1 MVISNPDAVAATTNN
16 AGGDAVSMAHPSGI
30 PRDRIDN
37 IMSGIANTGD
47 VKMNNHRKKLRQ
59 RFDIIKKLGQGTYG
73 KVQLGINKETGQ
85 EVAIKTIKKCKI
97 EAEADLVRIRREVQI
112 MSSVQHPNIIHIYEV
127 FENREKMVL
136 VMEFA
141 AGGELYDYLSERKVL
156 SEEEAR
162 RIFRQVATAVYY
174 CHKHKICHRDL
185 KLENILLDEHGNAKI
200 ADFGL
205 SNVFDEQNLLATFCG
220 SPLYASPE
228 IVEGT
233 PYQGPEVDCW
243 SLGVLLY
250 TLVYGSMPFD
260 GSNFKRLVKQISQGD
275 YYEPKKPSRAS
286 SLIRDMLTVSPR
298 KRATIEQICAHWWVN
313 ENDNVSCL
321 DLAEEL
327 ATQTPVRLDVL
338 LSLTPAA
345 VTADQ
350 LVVPSADAGKG
361 ERVPRSHSV
370 GSIRDM
376 GGNTEAER
384 RILDMVAAG
393 GEAALMP
400 SPTRTITPT
409 HSPVQS
415 KRKLETT
422 VSTENAHGAAL
433 KKKDKLG
440 SSSMILEET
449 TVPLTEETPMETEEE
464 DEAAQ
469 NAFVEEPITPASLK
483 TMPSASFSQRDMEMV
498 GDLCEQLIQEEST
511 PTTPAAAQLN
521 ELSTPVTPTQVGV
534 PRQKTIGKLESL
546 EETPEEKDATKVIKK
561 FVNKHKTADL
571 VNAIGQIA
579 PSTEKA
585 GEQAAVAPTKTSNAK
600 TAIAK
605 PTTTTSNNATPTPF
619 VRKCSLQDEGSLS
632 KFNADRR
639 KSRVLE
645 TTEKLQQM
653 NTGGGGGEKPK
664 KFSIPGV
671 SVGSYKKEFER
682 KATNPSAPQGP
693 TPGELRA
700 LEEVAAAAAAAQE
713 LETDDQ
719 TPQTTP
725 ANAPPPPSETA
736 SIEASDSKNSVA
748 SLSLDDARRSMEN
761 SIALL
766 RQAQSES
773 SKEVDQLCAQT
784 ENIEVSETGNPM
796 VAAER
801 ERKLKN
807 ARAIIGNA
815 IQPVIRRP
823 PSQPSFGIGGGGY
836 GQMRAASGGFIGF
849 GSSGSGSSMSAGMG
863 GGGAVGVGVGG
874 GGGIGGGNFG
884 SNALPPQM
892 LAYNM
897 SNLPQTPPPLLTP
910 NAIAK
915 AKAKPNA
922 NANGNVNAN
931 AALAAARQH
940 IMGRLAANAGDQQ
953 NEFQYKSAP
962 SGYFIQSPP
971 PSSCNSSPL
980 YNQYNPN
987 NSNNNNNNA
996 VSFQYQYKQNPQQPQ
1011 PHQQQQQQQQ
1021 KPQPQQQKQQPHQYQ
1036 HTNLSPQATQNQ
1048 LLQFQQRLQQLQQQR
1063 QRHHQ
1068 SLIEQQEDIE
1078 LEQQQYQQHQKQALS
1093 QQPLHQYQSK
1103 PAHSMSMPHTL
1114 AASATATAANVKNT
1128 AISSTAATANSVPKP
1143 FYNAPPPS
1151 IFYKSSPGG
1160 EPNNTVKTSTA
1171 TITLKSATL
1180 PRRKPTAKTEIQ
1192 LEIKPRIVEQPNM
1205 RFTTEMQHPVADLR
1219 SAPAREGP
1227 APYSPIKTMLNA
1239 RATSL
1244 EPKEHIIQIQRPQAP
1259 YTRTTSNTTTR
1270 SGSLSRQSTNDSES
1284 DTTTTANMSQST
1296 VTGSSQPIK
1305 KSPREFIIPIAMEGG
1320 GFITPRE
1327 GSIEPSESSHTA
1339 SSRSAFNRLR
1349 PTRRIGSSLLNDSG
1363 IDDNSPFQKF
1373 RTSSGNREGD
1383 EEPRFTLHRLRSSR
1397 PVKKLSQEND
1407 SQSSGEEDDDDGFEI
1422 LTAENL
1428 FSTLLQRVHALTHR
1442 MNVDKDL
1449 TAGFPN
1455 SSRLLSNMR
1464 HGPFWNQEPF
1474 GRSQVSYTYSET
1486 VEKKQVRL
1494 NSASGNNVGAPWR
1507 RSMSRD
1513 LSNDMDSIFSRT
1525 GATLPRGTKTSTKI
1539 GRPATIAEPSSAVDG
1554 SVPPALT
1561 TDEPLDLAD
1570 LDLSRLRLSKKDLET
1585 LSSITPGLPKCFQEQ
1600 LLAKLPPT
1608 QARKLS
1614 RTLSMQSSTQTAPVK
1629 IYKRS
1634 QSGGRGVL
1642 HTAVGQDLKENF
1654 PEETASSSTASK
1666 RSTDSSERRHY
1677 DPVYRRSLSRSR
1689 YDYESSIP
1697 SPSDAMPKS
1706 RSSSVCRDD
1715 HSKSMCSTYTT
1726 DINDRYK
1733 YYSPYLSK
1741 PVKDSSTESGSV
1753 SPQKLYSGGISAQR
1767 DAIGSAHGRPPS
1779 GCLSPPIITAD
1790 GGSSSLRR
1798 RSSQKRISRFL
1809 RPDFFDEPLD
1819 ENPFLREKKQRER
1832 EAQNVLR
1839 EIREKSREP
1848 SRERSSYSG
1857 FDTEDAMA
1865 RKHSLPSSDGSS
1877 IPQNAELKHVRNK
1890 SMEMYAEYQPGSS
1903 SSQETIRHN
1912 RRSLSRPREITE
1924 ELRKNELA
1932 DKILEELQLLSA
1944 ARTQQEQQKRPVVP
1958 REISVERCSETST
1971 KSIVVG
1977 PNSRAEIEEQGTTS
1991 TIKKIK
1997 KIKPKDKSTTT
2008 ESSTDADATV
2018 TTSVVKKVKK
2028 IVKKTETTKTILND
2042 TPGASLVTPEDN
2054 PLTPLDIEQTKK
2066 ESKLKRPKSYPT
2078 KEPPIAMKPE
2088 VGAMTPKLSTKPTTI
2103 PEMSTDMPH
2112 TSMEAANVQSIGLS
2126 ARESRLVRPKS
2137 YPTSKLTPPK
2147 ESKKVTRSGA
2157 AIPTIAEAKV
2167 RDTTPPLAIEE
2178 KFEHSMPISK
2188 AHVESSSSSDTKPTT
2203 IKKIIKVSKKSK
2215 LAQPLPVTPTTPT
2228 SAMTSTTTTPAEN
2241 SKESS
2246 PAIKEKSPEKKQS
2259 KGLLYA
2265 IGQKFEK
2272 LRDSAMSKEKK
2283 SITSSPASSANGSV
2297 TKKRSPENASP
2308 EKIKEKSTLLKK
2320 KKSLDGTTT
2329 KTDKYAAQGNAI
2341 ENNASHNPLTVDGGE
2356 VKEKPAKPDKRSRI
2370 DSMIRSLRER
2380 SVPRSRPATENSYIK
2395 RAVSVEEMPG
2405 TFNKTAVNRVLGL
2418 FKRVDKDVGGAERR
2432 VQSTRSTSN
2441 IERQMREA
2449 SPSPIY
2455 QNTAECQRS
2464 GSISAALAG
2473 NLVANSGGRR
2483 KSDITAKCSCDIAP
2497 THRVNTDEKQC
2508 VDCLQDAAA
2517 SLKSK
2522 NRDEKIILLP
2532 SKEVAQGNKDKRKG
2546 LMLDLS
2552 KLDKTDNNATT
2563 NRNNLKAAYING
2575 NGIYS
2580 NLPPYPGAVN
2590 SSSNNSSSQQS
2601 MDNAT
2606 NNNNSYM
2613 TNNNSSMQTSQTS
2626 GYRTS
2631 STHEINRNHLLTP
2644 STENIANYSSDSRS
2658 YQDDCAS
2665 TSTFLSPTEE
2675 PELYFDNWSVCSED
2689 NYMLHASPSPTVS
2702 RLSRASQL
2710 SSPTRGESSD
2720 PNESVIDRIKRRSF
2734 YCRFNDKKPKRTSS
2748 IVGPSAV
2755 RDYYR
2760 EQQAAVKARS
2770 SNKLHPNERTKSPD
2784 ITQEFFRPLKL
2795 SPVGTELK
2803 PPIYKAP
2810 LDYATNITK
2819 PRKSLNDIRPIT
2831 SPSLMSKRYGSTAD
2845 TDYMTLNSGV
2855 PIRYKSS
2862 ASSSPYESKTTS
2874 ATSGMG
2880 LGTGAGV
2887 SAATGGAGGSYYNTY
2902 SPKRRSSYTFNGTL
2916 PSGATLTNSTLDG
2929 YATVGRRPIRAYDH
2943 RTISL
2948 LDPTTSSPSTAGAS
2962 SYRREARTPV
2972 RDYTSG
2978 ISRSNSRYRTSS
2990 ASRSPTNI

>member
-1 MVISNPDAVAATTNN
+1 MVISNPDAVAAAATTNN
-16 AGGDAVSMAHPSGI
+16 TAGDAVDLAHPSGI

-205 SNVFDEQNLLATFCG
+205 SNVFDEQNLLSTFCG

-286 SLIRDMLTVSPR
+286 TLIRDMLTVSPR

-409 HSPVQS
+409 QSPVQS

-440 SSSMILEET
+440 SSSMVLGESNLPPPQEI
-449 TVPLTEETPMETEEE
+449 PMETEE
-464 DEAAQ
+464 DEAAEQ
-469 NAFVEEPITPASLK
+469 EIDEEPSVAGNA
-483 TMPSASFSQRDMEMV
+483 MPSSSFSQRDMEMV
-498 GDLCEQLIQEEST
+498 GDLCEQLIKEESKSAI
-511 PTTPAAAQLN
+511 AAPLT
-521 ELSTPVTPTQVGV
+521 ESSTPVTPTHGGV
-534 PRQKTIGKLESL
+534 PRQKTISKLESL
-546 EETPEEKDATKVIKK
+546 EEAPEEKDATKVIKK

-571 VNAIGQIA
+571 VNAIGQI
-579 PSTEKA
+579 T
-585 GEQAAVAPTKTSNAK
+585 PTAEKTSEQSTPTPATTTTNNAK
-600 TAIAK
+600 SSIAK
-605 PTTTTSNNATPTPF
+605 PTAGATASSATPAPF

-653 NTGGGGGEKPK
+653 NTGNATGGGGEKPK

-671 SVGSYKKEFER
+671 SVGSFKKEFER
-682 KATNPSAPQGP
+682 KATNPPVQQGP

-700 LEEVAAAAAAAQE
+700 MEEVAAAAAAAQE
-713 LETDDQ
+713 LEAEEHSPTADSAQ
-719 TPQTTP
+719 QPTTP
-725 ANAPPPPSETA
+725 VTTGH
-736 SIEASDSKNSVA
+736 IESSDSKNSVA
-748 SLSLDDARRSMEN
+748 SLSLEDARRSMEN

-784 ENIEVSETGNPM
+784 ENIEVSEASSPIVT
-796 VAAER
+796 AER

-815 IQPVIRRP
+815 IQP
-823 PSQPSFGIGGGGY
+823 
-836 GQMRAASGGFIGF
+836 A
-849 GSSGSGSSMSAGMG
+849 
-863 GGGAVGVGVGG
+863 
-874 GGGIGGGNFG
+874 
-884 SNALPPQM
+884 
-892 LAYNM
+892 
-897 SNLPQTPPPLLTP
+897 
-910 NAIAK
+910 
-915 AKAKPNA
+915 
-922 NANGNVNAN
+922 
-931 AALAAARQH
+931 
-940 IMGRLAANAGDQQ
+940 
-953 NEFQYKSAP
+953 
-962 SGYFIQSPP
+962 
-971 PSSCNSSPL
+971 
-980 YNQYNPN
+980 
-987 NSNNNNNNA
+987 
-996 VSFQYQYKQNPQQPQ
+996 
-1011 PHQQQQQQQQ
+1011 
-1021 KPQPQQQKQQPHQYQ
+1021 
-1036 HTNLSPQATQNQ
+1036 
-1048 LLQFQQRLQQLQQQR
+1048 
-1063 QRHHQ
+1063 
-1068 SLIEQQEDIE
+1068 
-1078 LEQQQYQQHQKQALS
+1078 
-1093 QQPLHQYQSK
+1093 
-1103 PAHSMSMPHTL
+1103 
-1114 AASATATAANVKNT
+1114 
-1128 AISSTAATANSVPKP
+1128 
-1143 FYNAPPPS
+1143 
-1151 IFYKSSPGG
+1151 SPGG

-1180 PRRKPTAKTEIQ
+1180 PRRKPSAKTEIQ

-1219 SAPAREGP
+1219 SAPPREGP

-1244 EPKEHIIQIQRPQAP
+1244 EPKEHIIPIQRPQAP
-1259 YTRTTSNTTTR
+1259 YARTTSNTTTR

-1339 SSRSAFNRLR
+1339 SSRSTFNRLR

-1373 RTSSGNREGD
+1373 RTSSGTREVD

-1449 TAGFPN
+1449 TAGFSN

-1507 RSMSRD
+1507 HSMSRD
-1513 LSNDMDSIFSRT
+1513 LGNDMDSIFSRT
-1525 GATLPRGTKTSTKI
+1525 GATLPRGTKGATKI
-1539 GRPATIAEPSSAVDG
+1539 GRPATIAEPSSTVDG
-1554 SVPPALT
+1554 QATPALA

-1614 RTLSMQSSTQTAPVK
+1614 RTLSMQGGTQTAPVRV
-1629 IYKRS
+1629 YKRS

-1642 HTAVGQDLKENF
+1642 HTGAGQDLKENVA
-1654 PEETASSSTASK
+1654 EETASSSTTSK

-1677 DPVYRRSLSRSR
+1677 DPVYRRSLSRTR

-1697 SPSDAMPKS
+1697 SSSDVVSKS

-1715 HSKSMCSTYTT
+1715 YGKSMCSTYTT

-1733 YYSPYLSK
+1733 YYSPYLNK
-1741 PVKDSSTESGSV
+1741 TAPKDSSTESGSI
-1753 SPQKLYSGGISAQR
+1753 SPQKRYSTLGIPRETVSSAQ
-1767 DAIGSAHGRPPS
+1767 GRPPS
-1779 GCLSPPIITAD
+1779 GCLSPPITSAD

-1819 ENPFLREKKQRER
+1819 ENPFQREKKQRER
-1832 EAQNVLR
+1832 ETQSVLR
-1839 EIREKSREP
+1839 EIRERSREP
-1848 SRERSSYSG
+1848 SRERCNYSS
-1857 FDTEDAMA
+1857 FDAEDAMS
-1865 RKHSLPSSDGSS
+1865 RKNSLP
-1877 IPQNAELKHVRNK
+1877 NAESSGIPLKMEPKHVRNK
-1890 SMEMYAEYQPGSS
+1890 SMEIYSEYQPASS

-1912 RRSLSRPREITE
+1912 RRSLSRPREFTE

-1944 ARTQQEQQKRPVVP
+1944 TRTQQDQQQQQLRSALP
-1958 REISVERCSETST
+1958 REISVERSSETTT
-1971 KSIVVG
+1971 KSVVEG
-1977 PNSRAEIEEQGTTS
+1977 PGSRAEIEEKESSS

-1997 KIKPKDKSTTT
+1997 KIKPKDKSNTT

-2028 IVKKTETTKTILND
+2028 IVRKTETTKTTLNEAAAANSS
-2042 TPGASLVTPEDN
+2042 TTEDN
-2054 PLTPLDIEQTKK
+2054 TLTPAEIEQSRR

-2078 KEPPIAMKPE
+2078 KEPSTL
-2088 VGAMTPKLSTKPTTI
+2088 TPKLPNKPSTI
-2103 PEMSTDMPH
+2103 PEMTADSSLEVSNSQAT
-2112 TSMEAANVQSIGLS
+2112 
-2126 ARESRLVRPKS
+2126 RESRLIRPKS
-2137 YPTSKLTPPK
+2137 YPASKLTPPK
-2147 ESKKVTRSGA
+2147 ESRKVTRSGA
-2157 AIPTIAEAKV
+2157 AIPTIAEGRV
-2167 RDTTPPLAIEE
+2167 RNSTPPLAVEE
-2178 KFEHSMPISK
+2178 KFEPQTPTSRGT
-2188 AHVESSSSSDTKPTT
+2188 VETSSSSDTKPTT
-2203 IKKIIKVSKKSK
+2203 VKKIVKVSKKSK

-2228 SAMTSTTTTPAEN
+2228 PATTSTTTTPAEN

-2246 PAIKEKSPEKKQS
+2246 PIVKEKSPEKKPS

-2283 SITSSPASSANGSV
+2283 SATSSPASSANGAV
-2297 TKKRSPENASP
+2297 VKKKSPDSSSP
-2308 EKIKEKSTLLKK
+2308 DKVKDKSTLLKK
-2320 KKSLDGTTT
+2320 KKSLDGTYA
-2329 KTDKYAAQGNAI
+2329 KTAV
-2341 ENNASHNPLTVDGGE
+2341 ENNTAVKPPGTEGE
-2356 VKEKPAKPDKRSRI
+2356 MKEKPAKSDKRSRI
-2370 DSMIRSLRER
+2370 DAVIRSLRER
-2380 SVPRSRPATENSYIK
+2380 SVPRSRPATETNYIK
-2395 RAVSVEEMPG
+2395 RAVSVEDMPG
-2405 TFNKTAVNRVLGL
+2405 TFNKNAVNRVLGL
-2418 FKRVDKDVGGAERR
+2418 FKRNDKEANGAERR

-2441 IERQMREA
+2441 IERQIRET

-2455 QNTAECQRS
+2455 QNTGECHRS
-2464 GSISAALAG
+2464 SSISAAIAA
-2473 NLVANSGGRR
+2473 NLGSGR
-2483 KSDITAKCSCDIAP
+2483 KPEITATCSCEIAP
-2497 THRVNTDEKQC
+2497 TPRVNTEEKQC
-2508 VDCLQDAAA
+2508 AECLQDAVA
-2517 SLKSK
+2517 LQKSK
-2522 NRDEKIILLP
+2522 SSRDEKDVVLS
-2532 SKEVAQGNKDKRKG
+2532 SKELTQGNKDKRKG
-2546 LMLDLS
+2546 LMLDLT
-2552 KLDKTDNNATT
+2552 KLDKIDNNTTT
-2563 NRNNLKAAYING
+2563 NRNNIKTTYMNG

-2770 SNKLHPNERTKSPD
+2770 STKVNTNERAKSPD

-2819 PRKSLNDIRPIT
+2819 PRKSLNDIRPTT
-2831 SPSLMSKRYGSTAD
+2831 SPSLISKRYGSTAD
-2845 TDYMTLNSGV
+2845 SDYMSLSSGV

-2862 ASSSPYESKTTS
+2862 ASSSPYESKGS
-2874 ATSGMG
+2874 S
-2880 LGTGAGV
+2880 
-2887 SAATGGAGGSYYNTY
+2887 ATGGLSMGVGTSIGAGTGVGSTYYNTY

-2943 RTISL
+2943 RTMSL
-2948 LDPTTSSPSTAGAS
+2948 LDPTTTPPSTGVS
-2962 SYRREARTPV
+2962 SSFRREARTPV
-2972 RDYTSG
+2972 RDYTSS
-2978 ISRSNSRYRTSS
+2978 ISRSSSRYRTSS
-2990 ASRSPTNI
+2990 ATRSPTNI

>member
-815 IQPVIRRP
+815 IQP
-823 PSQPSFGIGGGGY
+823 
-836 GQMRAASGGFIGF
+836 A
-849 GSSGSGSSMSAGMG
+849 
-863 GGGAVGVGVGG
+863 
-874 GGGIGGGNFG
+874 
-884 SNALPPQM
+884 
-892 LAYNM
+892 
-897 SNLPQTPPPLLTP
+897 
-910 NAIAK
+910 
-915 AKAKPNA
+915 
-922 NANGNVNAN
+922 
-931 AALAAARQH
+931 
-940 IMGRLAANAGDQQ
+940 
-953 NEFQYKSAP
+953 
-962 SGYFIQSPP
+962 
-971 PSSCNSSPL
+971 
-980 YNQYNPN
+980 
-987 NSNNNNNNA
+987 
-996 VSFQYQYKQNPQQPQ
+996 
-1011 PHQQQQQQQQ
+1011 
-1021 KPQPQQQKQQPHQYQ
+1021 
-1036 HTNLSPQATQNQ
+1036 
-1048 LLQFQQRLQQLQQQR
+1048 
-1063 QRHHQ
+1063 
-1068 SLIEQQEDIE
+1068 
-1078 LEQQQYQQHQKQALS
+1078 
-1093 QQPLHQYQSK
+1093 
-1103 PAHSMSMPHTL
+1103 
-1114 AASATATAANVKNT
+1114 
-1128 AISSTAATANSVPKP
+1128 
-1143 FYNAPPPS
+1143 
-1151 IFYKSSPGG
+1151 SPGG

-1349 PTRRIGSSLLNDSG
+1349 PTRRIGSLLNDSG

>member
-1 MVISNPDAVAATTNN
+1 MVISNTDAVAAAATANN
-16 AGGDAVSMAHPSGI
+16 AAGEAGDMAHPSGI

-205 SNVFDEQNLLATFCG
+205 SNVFDEQNLLSTFCG

-275 YYEPKKPSRAS
+275 YYEPKTPSRAS
-286 SLIRDMLTVSPR
+286 TLIRDMLTVSPR

-350 LVVPSADAGKG
+350 LVVPSADAGKA

-370 GSIRDM
+370 GSIREM
-376 GGNTEAER
+376 GGNTEAEQ

-409 HSPVQS
+409 QSPVQS

-433 KKKDKLG
+433 KKKDKPG
-440 SSSMILEET
+440 SSSMIISET
-449 TVPLTEETPMETEEE
+449 TAPLTEEIPMETEE
-464 DEAAQ
+464 DEAAGIV
-469 NAFVEEPITPASLK
+469 VEEPITPAPGT
-483 TMPSASFSQRDMEMV
+483 TMPTGSFSQRDMEMV
-498 GDLCEQLIQEEST
+498 GDLCEQLMNVPEQSKST
-511 PTTPAAAQLN
+511 VASAPSQTEPGTA
-521 ELSTPVTPTQVGV
+521 VTPTQASV
-534 PRQKTIGKLESL
+534 PRQRTIGKLESL

-571 VNAIGQIA
+571 VNAIGQITPPGEKGKEPTA
-579 PSTEKA
+579 TST
-585 GEQAAVAPTKTSNAK
+585 TTTTNNAK
-600 TAIAK
+600 TAIGK
-605 PTTTTSNNATPTPF
+605 PTGGIAATTNNTAPAPF
-619 VRKCSLQDEGSLS
+619 VRKCSLQDDTSLN

-653 NTGGGGGEKPK
+653 NTNTASGSGSGTAEKPK

-671 SVGSYKKEFER
+671 SVGSFKKEFER
-682 KATNPSAPQGP
+682 KAANPPAPQGP

-700 LEEVAAAAAAAQE
+700 MEEVAAAAAAAQE
-713 LETDDQ
+713 LEEAADQ
-719 TPQTTP
+719 QPTTP
-725 ANAPPPPSETA
+725 ATTAAGVETAQESA

-748 SLSLDDARRSMEN
+748 SLSLEDARRSMEN

-784 ENIEVSETGNPM
+784 ENIEVSENSNPI
-796 VAAER
+796 VVAER

-815 IQPVIRRP
+815 IQP
-823 PSQPSFGIGGGGY
+823 
-836 GQMRAASGGFIGF
+836 A
-849 GSSGSGSSMSAGMG
+849 
-863 GGGAVGVGVGG
+863 
-874 GGGIGGGNFG
+874 
-884 SNALPPQM
+884 
-892 LAYNM
+892 
-897 SNLPQTPPPLLTP
+897 
-910 NAIAK
+910 
-915 AKAKPNA
+915 
-922 NANGNVNAN
+922 
-931 AALAAARQH
+931 
-940 IMGRLAANAGDQQ
+940 
-953 NEFQYKSAP
+953 
-962 SGYFIQSPP
+962 
-971 PSSCNSSPL
+971 
-980 YNQYNPN
+980 
-987 NSNNNNNNA
+987 
-996 VSFQYQYKQNPQQPQ
+996 
-1011 PHQQQQQQQQ
+1011 
-1021 KPQPQQQKQQPHQYQ
+1021 
-1036 HTNLSPQATQNQ
+1036 
-1048 LLQFQQRLQQLQQQR
+1048 
-1063 QRHHQ
+1063 
-1068 SLIEQQEDIE
+1068 
-1078 LEQQQYQQHQKQALS
+1078 
-1093 QQPLHQYQSK
+1093 
-1103 PAHSMSMPHTL
+1103 
-1114 AASATATAANVKNT
+1114 
-1128 AISSTAATANSVPKP
+1128 
-1143 FYNAPPPS
+1143 
-1151 IFYKSSPGG
+1151 SPGG

-1219 SAPAREGP
+1219 SAPPRDGP

-1239 RATSL
+1239 RAASL
-1244 EPKEHIIQIQRPQAP
+1244 EPKEHIIPIQRPQAP
-1259 YTRTTSNTTTR
+1259 YSRTTSNTTTR

-1296 VTGSSQPIK
+1296 ITGSSQPIK

-1327 GSIEPSESSHTA
+1327 GSIEPSESSHTT
-1339 SSRSAFNRLR
+1339 SSRATFNRLR
-1349 PTRRIGSSLLNDSG
+1349 PTRRMGSLLNDSG

-1373 RTSSGNREGD
+1373 RTSSGNRDGD

-1397 PVKKLSQEND
+1397 PVKKQSQEND

-1449 TAGFPN
+1449 TSGFSN
-1455 SSRLLSNMR
+1455 SSRLLGNMR
-1464 HGPFWNQEPF
+1464 HGSFWNQEPF

-1494 NSASGNNVGAPWR
+1494 NTASGNNVGAPWR
-1507 RSMSRD
+1507 HSMSRD
-1513 LSNDMDSIFSRT
+1513 LGNDMDSIFSRT
-1525 GATLPRGTKTSTKI
+1525 GATLPRGTKTSTRI
-1539 GRPATIAEPSSAVDG
+1539 GRPATIAEPSSTVDG
-1554 SVPPALT
+1554 PT
-1561 TDEPLDLAD
+1561 TATPIGVADEPLDLAD

-1629 IYKRS
+1629 VYKRS

-1642 HTAVGQDLKENF
+1642 HTAAGSVDLKENMA
-1654 PEETASSSTASK
+1654 EETASSSAASK
-1666 RSTDSSERRHY
+1666 RSSDSGGERRHY
-1677 DPVYRRSLSRSR
+1677 DPVYRRSLSRTR
-1689 YDYESSIP
+1689 YDYESGIP
-1697 SPSDAMPKS
+1697 SVSDAVSKS

-1715 HSKSMCSTYTT
+1715 YSKSICSAYTT
-1726 DINDRYK
+1726 DISDRYK
-1733 YYSPYLSK
+1733 YYSPYLNK
-1741 PVKDSSTESGSV
+1741 PASKDSTTDSGSV
-1753 SPQKLYSGGISAQR
+1753 SPQKRYSGYSMQR
-1767 DAIGSAHGRPPS
+1767 DAAASAQGRPPS
-1779 GCLSPPIITAD
+1779 GCLSPPIIAAD

-1819 ENPFLREKKQRER
+1819 ENPFQREKKQRER
-1832 EAQNVLR
+1832 ETQSVLR

-1848 SRERSSYSG
+1848 SRERCNYGSYNSEEAV
-1857 FDTEDAMA
+1857 T
-1865 RKHSLPSSDGSS
+1865 RKHSLP
-1877 IPQNAELKHVRNK
+1877 NAESTVIAQKMEPKHVRNK
-1890 SMEMYAEYQPGSS
+1890 SIELCLEYQPASS

-1912 RRSLSRPREITE
+1912 RRSLSRPRELSE

-1944 ARTQQEQQKRPVVP
+1944 TRTQQDLEQQQLILQRSAVP
-1958 REISVERCSETST
+1958 REISVERSLETTT
-1971 KSIVVG
+1971 KSVVEG
-1977 PNSRAEIEEQGTTS
+1977 PSSRAEIDEKETFS

-1997 KIKPKDKSTTT
+1997 RIKPKEKSNTT
-2008 ESSTDADATV
+2008 ESSTDADATI
-2018 TTSVVKKVKK
+2018 TASVVKKVKK
-2028 IVKKTETTKTILND
+2028 IVKKTETMKTTLSDGSPNG
-2042 TPGASLVTPEDN
+2042 TENS
-2054 PLTPLDIEQTKK
+2054 PLTPLEMEQSKR

-2078 KEPPIAMKPE
+2078 KEPTNPMKTE
-2088 VGAMTPKLSTKPTTI
+2088 MGVLTPKLSAKPKVI
-2103 PEMSTDMPH
+2103 PEIVPDIAQA
-2112 TSMEAANVQSIGLS
+2112 TSETS
-2126 ARESRLVRPKS
+2126 AVACGRESRLVRPKS
-2137 YPTSKLTPPK
+2137 YPASKLTPPK
-2147 ESKKVTRSGA
+2147 DSKRVTRSGA
-2157 AIPTIAEAKV
+2157 AIPTIAEGKV
-2167 RDTTPPLAIEE
+2167 KNATPPLAVEE
-2178 KFEHSMPISK
+2178 KFEAQLPPPK
-2188 AHVESSSSSDTKPTT
+2188 GCVETSSSSDTKPTT
-2203 IKKIIKVSKKSK
+2203 IKKVIKVSKKSK
-2215 LAQPLPVTPTTPT
+2215 LAQPLPLTPTTPT
-2228 SAMTSTTTTPAEN
+2228 PATTSTTTTPAEN

-2246 PAIKEKSPEKKQS
+2246 PNVKEKSPEKKPS

-2283 SITSSPASSANGSV
+2283 SVTSSPASSANGGV
-2297 TKKRSPENASP
+2297 VKKKSPESLSP
-2308 EKIKEKSTLLKK
+2308 EKIKEKSALLKK
-2320 KKSLDGTTT
+2320 KKSLDGTIT
-2329 KTDKYAAQGNAI
+2329 KTITDSDTSPKPLG
-2341 ENNASHNPLTVDGGE
+2341 ENNDI
-2356 VKEKPAKPDKRSRI
+2356 KEKPAKSDKRSRI
-2370 DSMIRSLRER
+2370 DAVIRSLRER
-2380 SVPRSRPATENSYIK
+2380 SVPRSRPVTETNYIK

-2405 TFNKTAVNRVLGL
+2405 TFNKNAVNRVLGL
-2418 FKRVDKDVGGAERR
+2418 FKRNDKEVTRI
-2432 VQSTRSTSN
+2432 QSTRSTSN
-2441 IERQMREA
+2441 IERQIRED

-2464 GSISAALAG
+2464 NSISAALAT
-2473 NLVANSGGRR
+2473 NLGPTAVR
-2483 KSDITAKCSCDIAP
+2483 KLEITAKCSCDIAP
-2497 THRVNTDEKQC
+2497 VTPRLNAEDKQC
-2508 VDCLQDAAA
+2508 VDCLQDAVA
-2517 SLKSK
+2517 SFKSK
-2522 NRDEKIILLP
+2522 SRDEKEAVMASHNEITP
-2532 SKEVAQGNKDKRKG
+2532 GNKDKRKG
-2546 LMLDLS
+2546 LILDLT
-2552 KLDKTDNNATT
+2552 KLDKIDNNTAT
-2563 NRNNLKAAYING
+2563 NRNTMKAAYING

-2613 TNNNSSMQTSQTS
+2613 TNNNSSIQTSQTS

-2760 EQQAAVKARS
+2760 EQQAALKARS
-2770 SNKLHPNERTKSPD
+2770 SNKLNPNERAKSPD

-2819 PRKSLNDIRPIT
+2819 PRKSLSDIRPTT
-2831 SPSLMSKRYGSTAD
+2831 SPSLISKRYGSTAD
-2845 TDYMTLNSGV
+2845 TDYVTLSSGV

-2862 ASSSPYESKTTS
+2862 ASSSPYESKGSS
-2874 ATSGMG
+2874 ATSGLS
-2880 LGTGAGV
+2880 LGASASGV
-2887 SAATGGAGGSYYNTY
+2887 TPGGSYYNTY

-2943 RTISL
+2943 RTMSL
-2948 LDPTTSSPSTAGAS
+2948 LDPTTSITSGSAAATTGVGVGS
-2962 SYRREARTPV
+2962 FRREARTPV